1 MTGTL
6 VQQTY
11 QAGPVGPEFRI
22 TAVGYEAW
30 ISQVGATIN
39 TFTHEGNP
47 LVAGFGPDSPS
58 YDGRGQVLAPWPN
71 RVQDGRYVVDGVE
84 RQLALTEPDRS
95 NALHGLVR
103 WQPWRL
109 KDYADDSVTLAW
121 RLYPQQGWDW
131 TLDMQVT
138 YAVGEGGLTVDVTAR
153 NGGTGVAPFGYGAH
167 PYLMAGEATV
177 DELTLTVP
185 ADSVCEMDLDQLVPV
200 TGSARTSLRPVEQTG
215 LDFRAPRSLDGAK
228 LDAAFTSLPAQW
240 VMRLDGPRA
249 VELWADAAFPWAQ
262 VFTGDSLPAGRARNT
277 GVAVEPMTCPP
288 NALATGE
295 WLIHL
300 HPRQEW
306 RGTWGIRPGRD
317 QRRGLLQP

>member
-1 MTGTL
+1 
-6 VQQTY
+6 
-11 QAGPVGPEFRI
+11 
-22 TAVGYEAW
+22 
-30 ISQVGATIN
+30 
-39 TFTHEGNP
+39 
-47 LVAGFGPDSPS
+47 
-58 YDGRGQVLAPWPN
+58 
-71 RVQDGRYVVDGVE
+71 
-84 RQLALTEPDRS
+84 
-95 NALHGLVR
+95 
-103 WQPWRL
+103 
-109 KDYADDSVTLAW
+109 
-121 RLYPQQGWDW
+121 
-131 TLDMQVT
+131 MQVT

-215 LDFRAPRSLDGAK
+215 LDFRAPRSLDGVK

-240 VMRLDGPRA
+240 VVRLDGPRA

-306 RGTWGIRPGRD
+306 RGTWGSARAVTNVGDCCNRRWLSPSRPRPDCHSEAASMGLPRRPTRPGVRIEPVVITPEPIANAARTIGD
-317 QRRGLLQP
+317 PAG

>member
-1 MTGTL
+1 MKGIRWWPGS
-6 VQQTY
+6 
-11 QAGPVGPEFRI
+11 GPILRPT
-22 TAVGYEAW
+22 TAY
-30 ISQVGATIN
+30 
-39 TFTHEGNP
+39 
-47 LVAGFGPDSPS
+47 VA
-58 YDGRGQVLAPWPN
+58 
-71 RVQDGRYVVDGVE
+71 DGVE

-240 VMRLDGPRA
+240 VVRLDGPRA